1 VSSHHQ
7 QKIYL
12 NQEYPCP
19 CHPSGK
25 LQQIVLTEAFGCD
38 QCHRIFVM
46 KEDCLTIEELSSV
59 YPYKRRYYW
68 NGKRFQ
74 ILRSFPTTTVW
85 VLLRSRDIWALWLQ
99 CLGIIA
105 LVISIFR
112 LYFRVTLTSQISNL
126 ILSMAIA
133 IVVIIVITLWL
144 FDQG

>member
-1 VSSHHQ
+1 MSPHHQ

-12 NQEYPCP
+12 DQEYPCP
-19 CHPSGK
+19 CHPKGK

-38 QCHRIFVM
+38 RCHRIFVM
-46 KEDCLTIEELSSV
+46 QEDSLTIEELAAT

-68 NGKRFQ
+68 NGQRFQ
-74 ILRSFPTTTVW
+74 TLRSLPNSTFWTLV
-85 VLLRSRDIWALWLQ
+85 RSRDSWALWLQ

-105 LVISIFR
+105 LVLLTLR
-112 LYFRVTLTSQISNL
+112 LYFRVTVTSAVFNL

-133 IVVIIVITLWL
+133 IVVITVITLWL